1 MATQNQTMTMLVCLP
16 HLFADNAAALLLK
29 HVFHLTFLHLPPLLA
44 SEISVL
50 CFTPTSR
57 VDCKIIS
64 DERDQR
70 ADASE
75 DACSKRRKLNN
86 AMEASPGP
94 R

>member
-1 MATQNQTMTMLVCLP
+1 MTMPVCLP
-16 HLFADNAAALLLK
+16 HLFADTTAALLFQ
-29 HVFHLTFLHLPPLLA
+29 HVFHYLPLLHLPPLLA
-44 SEISVL
+44 SEIYVL
-50 CFTPTSR
+50 CFTLTCQ

-86 AMEASPGP
+86 PIETSPGP